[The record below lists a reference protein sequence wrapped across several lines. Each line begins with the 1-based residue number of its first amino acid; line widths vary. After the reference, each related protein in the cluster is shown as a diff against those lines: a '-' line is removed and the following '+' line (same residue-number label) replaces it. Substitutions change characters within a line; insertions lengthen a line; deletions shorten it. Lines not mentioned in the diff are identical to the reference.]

1 MNIGQTVRACN
12 TRRRSPIDVGQM
24 YLVVRGLGQQAGNQR
39 ADLAGPQNQHL
50 THAMPPKKGVHVSIG
65 ACVPPTAI
73 PGIRRAGSRARP
85 RSSPSTRT
93 PRPSARS
100 WRELARL
107 PPIVVSWEVENL
119 RERLAAV
126 QRGEGFLLQGGD
138 CAESFVE
145 CESDRIAKQLKVLLQ
160 MSLVLLSGMKK
171 PVIRVG
177 RMAGQYAKPRS
188 ADMETRDGVTLPAYR
203 GDLVNRPEFT
213 PEARR
218 ADPQLLLRGYER
230 AALTLNFV
238 RALVDGGF
246 ADLHHPEYWDLG
258 FVRHAQLRE
267 AYERIARSIGDA
279 LDFFESLSG
288 KRVHEATRVDFFA
301 SHEGLHLLYE
311 QAQTRYIARQNRW
324 YNLSTHM
331 PWIGMRTAA
340 ARGRARRVFP
350 RHRQS
355 DRHQDRR
362 GHERAVAAGTGDHAQ
377 SAESA
382 RAADADPPLRRQGHR
397 EVAAGGDRGGAS
409 APATRCC
416 GAAIPMHGNTET
428 STGGFK
434 TRRFENILKELD
446 LAFRIHADQG
456 SYLGGAHIELTGEDV
471 TECTGGARGLTD
483 ADLQR
488 AYRSQ
493 VDPRLNYEQAL
504 ELAMLIAE
512 RSKRVSLEASRAH

>member
-1 MNIGQTVRACN
+1 M
-12 TRRRSPIDVGQM
+12 RSTDSNSWHPASWQSRKAAQQPVYEDPEA
-24 YLVVRGLGQQAGNQR
+24 LAKVVA
-39 ADLAGPQNQHL
+39 
-50 THAMPPKKGVHVSIG
+50 
-65 ACVPPTAI
+65 
-73 PGIRRAGSRARP
+73 
-85 RSSPSTRT
+85 
-93 PRPSARS
+93 
-100 WRELARL
+100 ELARL

-188 ADMETRDGVTLPAYR
+188 ADMETREGVTLPAYR

-213 PEARR
+213 PDARR

-267 AYERIARSIGDA
+267 AYERTARSIGDA

-340 ARGRARRVFP
+340 LEGAHVEYFRGISNP
-350 RHRQS
+350 I
-355 DRHQDRR
+355 
-362 GHERAVAAGTGDHAQ
+362 GIKI
-377 SAESA
+377 
-382 RAADADPPLRRQGHR
+382 
-397 EVAAGGDRGGAS
+397 
-409 APATRCC
+409 
-416 GAAIPMHGNTET
+416 GAAMSEQWLQELVTTLNPQNLPGRLTLIHRFGAKDIEKSLPAAIAAVKRTGHSVLWCCDPMHGNTET

-512 RSKRVSLEASRAH
+512 RGNRKP

>member
-1 MNIGQTVRACN
+1 M
-12 TRRRSPIDVGQM
+12 RSTDSNSWHPASWQSRKAAQQPVYEDPEA
-24 YLVVRGLGQQAGNQR
+24 LAKVVA
-39 ADLAGPQNQHL
+39 
-50 THAMPPKKGVHVSIG
+50 
-65 ACVPPTAI
+65 
-73 PGIRRAGSRARP
+73 
-85 RSSPSTRT
+85 
-93 PRPSARS
+93 
-100 WRELARL
+100 ELARL

-171 PVIRVG
+171 PVVRIG

-188 ADMETRDGVTLPAYR
+188 ADMETREGVTLPAYR

-246 ADLHHPEYWDLG
+246 ADQHHPEYWDLG

-267 AYERIARSIGDA
+267 AYERTARSIGDA

-340 ARGRARRVFP
+340 LEGAHVEYFRGISNP
-350 RHRQS
+350 I
-355 DRHQDRR
+355 
-362 GHERAVAAGTGDHAQ
+362 GIKI
-377 SAESA
+377 
-382 RAADADPPLRRQGHR
+382 
-397 EVAAGGDRGGAS
+397 
-409 APATRCC
+409 
-416 GAAIPMHGNTET
+416 GAAMSEQWLQELVTTLNPQNQPGRLTLIHRFGAKDIEKSLPAAIAAVKRTGHTVLWCCDPMHGNTET

-512 RSKRVSLEASRAH
+512 RGNRKP